1 MPAAFDAFKAAPEKP
16 ITITVSL
23 DEMSAAL
30 GGIRANRVD
39 LRLEGA
45 DEQALLEL
53 LLVHTGVATLRHPR
67 TGEVRTFTHDPR
79 AVVLYQSADP
89 DEATPPGDNLG
100 GIEGEFAYLSPAAV
114 WTLRVTS
121 AQAAAA
127 LADLTAIHLD
137 FTAFGYA
144 RADL

>member
-16 ITITVSL
+16 ITITVGL
-23 DEMSAAL
+23 DEMSAHSM
-30 GGIRANRVD
+30 GSERTGWTCGWRVPMS
-39 LRLEGA
+39 RPCTIS
-45 DEQALLEL
+45 
-53 LLVHTGVATLRHPR
+53 LLVHTGVATPCHPR
-67 TGEVRTFTHDPR
+67 TGEVRTSTHDPR
-79 AVVLYQSADP
+79 TVVLYQSTDP

-100 GIEGEFAYLSPAAV
+100 GSEGEFAYLSPAAV

-121 AQAAAA
+121 AKAA

-137 FTAFGYA
+137 FSAFGYA